1 VEKTVTKDSLLIPE
15 TTIMP
20 LSYVLVYFLG
30 LAMLPLAPACAAQNN
45 PSDCRVLLDLYVNAT
60 LSHSWQRSDGW
71 DTLLYADVC
80 VGLYG
85 VSCDGSG
92 NVSSIRCACW
102 GRAHRCSRR
111 FSRAVQPAR

>member
-1 VEKTVTKDSLLIPE
+1 MSLTPE

-20 LSYVLVYFLG
+20 PLSYVLAFSFG
-30 LAMLPLAPACAAQNN
+30 LAMLPSARACAAHNN

-60 LSHSWQRSDGW
+60 LSLSWQRSDGW

-92 NVSSIRCACW
+92 NVSSIRCDCRGQRIDALVDF
-102 GRAHRCSRR
+102 A
-111 FSRAVQPAR
+111 